1 MTTFK
6 LIVKKIINTN
16 NNIFFNS
23 YDKSD
28 NKNSMIKLLFA
39 SFIIKEMINEN
50 KFNFYFETVHNTFF
64 KNIIE
69 EFIDYFCKIQKVYN
83 GFNKLA
89 KIFKYKKA
97 NIVVNYDI
105 GLNEIKENGKNIIS
119 ILQCNSKYL
128 FSINDLI
135 NIINTSL
142 TNNYHFFSEPLCIKN
157 PYNNLP
163 FTKSCLYN
171 IYLFI
176 LYKTYFHPDLFF
188 KFFWCDFNLSSFVK
202 KYEVLLRE
210 IFINNYVYKSH
221 SNLLFNEITKMIKYF
236 NKYCKKSKLNNNIYI
251 DKDFPKNILI
261 KIMQP
266 YLQVYFTSIYSMI
279 PNIRFETNIFFKKIM
294 IKFNNFNTQFGR
306 KKYKILFKNTSK
318 FKIKVAGKIIEFD
331 DRHPPFNN
339 TSNVTD
345 FFLKDHLIYN
355 AGYNVLNYF
364 LNDDEENNDEDEVY
378 EVEEDDDVDDDEI
391 YEEDEQYE
399 ADSIS

>member
-1 MTTFK
+1 
-6 LIVKKIINTN
+6 
-16 NNIFFNS
+16 
-23 YDKSD
+23 
-28 NKNSMIKLLFA
+28 
-39 SFIIKEMINEN
+39 
-50 KFNFYFETVHNTFF
+50 
-64 KNIIE
+64 
-69 EFIDYFCKIQKVYN
+69 
-83 GFNKLA
+83 
-89 KIFKYKKA
+89 
-97 NIVVNYDI
+97 
-105 GLNEIKENGKNIIS
+105 
-119 ILQCNSKYL
+119 
-128 FSINDLI
+128 
-135 NIINTSL
+135 
-142 TNNYHFFSEPLCIKN
+142 
-157 PYNNLP
+157 
-163 FTKSCLYN
+163 
-171 IYLFI
+171 
-176 LYKTYFHPDLFF
+176 
-188 KFFWCDFNLSSFVK
+188 
-202 KYEVLLRE
+202 
-210 IFINNYVYKSH
+210 
-221 SNLLFNEITKMIKYF
+221 MIKYF

-345 FFLKDHLIYN
+345 FFLNDHLIYN

>member
-345 FFLKDHLIYN
+345 FFLHLFTFQMPIF
-355 AGYNVLNYF
+355 V
-364 LNDDEENNDEDEVY
+364 
-378 EVEEDDDVDDDEI
+378 
-391 YEEDEQYE
+391 
-399 ADSIS
+399 